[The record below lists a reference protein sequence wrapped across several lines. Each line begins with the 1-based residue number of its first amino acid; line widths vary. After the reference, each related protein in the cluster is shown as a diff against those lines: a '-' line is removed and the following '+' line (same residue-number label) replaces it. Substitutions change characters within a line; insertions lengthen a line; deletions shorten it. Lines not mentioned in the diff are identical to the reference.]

1 MSVFIYYGDEILTQ
15 GYRDPFNRKCFD
27 WTRATENNDMLNWYK
42 KLIQIRKNNE
52 CLTNGIFKYLEIN
65 DEKDLIVMRAYND
78 TEERYIIIHNGD
90 DIVTVNSLAG
100 KTNLLTDT
108 IFDGTVSPYEAIIL

>member
-1 MSVFIYYGDEILTQ
+1 
-15 GYRDPFNRKCFD
+15 
-27 WTRATENNDMLNWYK
+27 MLNWYK